1 MLIFSILNEDIT
13 YSSLAKAFDQ
23 NLVYHQETI
32 NRMNELSRQRR
43 VTLNPN
49 AEQMAATLRMAL
61 FPKSSEVLFVGEDI
75 WVVLAI
81 LWSLRSQF

>member
-1 MLIFSILNEDIT
+1 MLILSILNEDIT

-32 NRMNELSRQRR
+32 NRMDELSRQRR

-61 FPKSSEVLFVGEDI
+61 FPKNSEVLFVGEDI

-81 LWSLRSQF
+81 LWSLRSRF

>member
-1 MLIFSILNEDIT
+1 MLILSILDEDIT

-32 NRMNELSRQRR
+32 NRMNESSRQRR

-49 AEQMAATLRMAL
+49 AEQMAATHRMAL
-61 FPKSSEVLFVGEDI
+61 FPESSEVLFVGEDI